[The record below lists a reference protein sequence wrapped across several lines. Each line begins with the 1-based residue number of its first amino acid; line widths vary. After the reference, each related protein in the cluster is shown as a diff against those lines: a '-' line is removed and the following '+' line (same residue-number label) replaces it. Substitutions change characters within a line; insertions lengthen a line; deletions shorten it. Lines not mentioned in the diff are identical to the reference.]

1 MDDDFAGGWNKD
13 KGKNPRSVLSRM
25 GYIISYANWPII
37 WVSRIQTKRA
47 LSTKQTK
54 YIALSQAMRGILPFV
69 DIMKEIVFT
78 QTSRR
83 PPDGNVLSFLK
94 SSNCINSLR
103 KQSRINHTRG
113 FPANATLYQKHWY
126 QVPSL
131 PEYQQEW

>member
-1 MDDDFAGGWNKD
+1 MGEPDPD
-13 KGKNPRSVLSRM
+13 KKSAQHETDRIYCFISGDERHLTFC
-25 GYIISYANWPII
+25 GYYEGN
-37 WVSRIQTKRA
+37 
-47 LSTKQTK
+47 
-54 YIALSQAMRGILPFV
+54 F
-69 DIMKEIVFT
+69 FT

-83 PPDGNVLSFLK
+83 PPDGTVLSFLK